1 MLVYFPL
8 FTFLEGGFRFHRC
21 ENDCLPVED
30 GKRKS
35 GATAAESNTL
45 QQMLHDLTEGF
56 TDQFATA

>member
-1 MLVYFPL
+1 MLVYFLL
-8 FTFLEGGFRFHRC
+8 FTFGVGEVRSQRC
-21 ENDCLPVED
+21 ESKRLPVED

-45 QQMLHDLTEGF
+45 QQMLPDLTEGF